1 MNCKEARASAIEHLR
16 SGSAVLDPHFET
28 CAECSRF
35 LRAQL
40 ALHSAFA
47 ALSRDVPAPADMET
61 QLLAE
66 FDAVARNAVRNAA
79 RNASGD
85 GSRLNPRPAA
95 RRFGWWLPAAALA
108 ASLAIVAVAI
118 HHPVPEPRIAAEPF
132 VEIPYIA
139 PLAPYER
146 TKIVRMDVPVSALIA
161 AGFEVHAVDT
171 GAALSADVLFGQDG
185 RAHAIRLVSN
195 SVPNSN

>member
-1 MNCKEARASAIEHLR
+1 MICKAARSAAIEHIR
-16 SGSAVLDPHFET
+16 SGSAVIDPHFEA
-28 CAECSRF
+28 CAECCRF
-35 LRAQL
+35 LRTQL

-47 ALSRDVPAPADMET
+47 ALSREVPAPADLEM

-66 FDAVARNAVRNAA
+66 FDAAA
-79 RNASGD
+79 HHA
-85 GSRLNPRPAA
+85 SRLTPRRAY
-95 RRFGWWLPAAALA
+95 RSVRWWLAAAAVA
-108 ASLAIVAVAI
+108 ASLGIAAVVT
-118 HHPVPEPRIAAEPF
+118 HHSVPGPRINSDPF

-146 TKIVRMDVPVSALIA
+146 TSIVRMDVPVSALIA
-161 AGFEVHAVDT
+161 AGFEVHAADT

-195 SVPNSN
+195 SISNPN

>member
-1 MNCKEARASAIEHLR
+1 MNCKEARATAIEHIR
-16 SGSAVLDPHFET
+16 SGAAVLDPHFEG

-47 ALSRDVPAPADMET
+47 ALQREVPAPADLET

-66 FDAVARNAVRNAA
+66 FDAVARNA
-79 RNASGD
+79 
-85 GSRLNPRPAA
+85 LRPAP
-95 RRFGWWLPAAALA
+95 RRVRWWLPAAALA
-108 ASLAIVAVAI
+108 AALAIGAVAI
-118 HHPVPEPRIAAEPF
+118 HRPLPPPRIAGEPF
-132 VEIPYIA
+132 IEIPYVA

-146 TKIVRMDVPVSALIA
+146 TSIVRMDVPVSALIA
-161 AGFEVHAVDT
+161 AGFKVHAVDT
-171 GAALSADVLFGQDG
+171 GAALRADVLFGQDG

-195 SVPNSN
+195 SVPDSN

>member
-1 MNCKEARASAIEHLR
+1 MPARQPSNTSAP
-16 SGSAVLDPHFET
+16 GSAVLDSHFEV

-35 LRAQL
+35 LQAQL
-40 ALHSAFA
+40 ALDSAFA
-47 ALSRDVPAPADMET
+47 ALTREVPAPADLET

-66 FDAVARNAVRNAA
+66 FDVVI
-79 RNASGD
+79 RNASRNA
-85 GSRLNPRPAA
+85 SHLAPRSAA
-95 RRFGWWLPAAALA
+95 RRVRWWLPAAALA
-108 ASLAIVAVAI
+108 ASLAIAAVAL
-118 HHPVPEPRIAAEPF
+118 HRAVPPPRIAGEPF

-146 TKIVRMDVPVSALIA
+146 TRIVRMDVPVSALVA
-161 AGFEVHAVDT
+161 AGFEVHAADT
-171 GAALSADVLFGQDG
+171 GAALRADVLFGQDG

>member
-1 MNCKEARASAIEHLR
+1 MNCKEARVAAIEHIR
-16 SGSAVLDPHFET
+16 SGPAVLDPHFEA
-28 CAECSRF
+28 CAECSHF
-35 LRAQL
+35 LRDQL

-47 ALSRDVPAPADMET
+47 ALSHDVPAPTDLET

-66 FDAVARNAVRNAA
+66 FDAVARNA
-79 RNASGD
+79 
-85 GSRLNPRPAA
+85 SRLAQRPAA
-95 RRFGWWLPAAALA
+95 RYARWSLAAAALA
-108 ASLAIVAVAI
+108 ATLAIAAVAL
-118 HHPVPEPRIAAEPF
+118 HHPVPAPRIAGEPF

-146 TKIVRMDVPVSALIA
+146 TSIVRMDVPVSALIA

-171 GAALSADVLFGQDG
+171 GAALRADVLFGQDG

-195 SVPNSN
+195 SVPNSNLGE

>member
-1 MNCKEARASAIEHLR
+1 MNCKEARATAIEHIR
-16 SGSAVLDPHFET
+16 AGSAALDPHLEV
-28 CAECSRF
+28 CAECARF
-35 LRAQL
+35 LQAQL

-47 ALSRDVPAPADMET
+47 ALSREVSAPADLEAW
-61 QLLAE
+61 LLAE
-66 FDAVARNAVRNAA
+66 FDVVI
-79 RNASGD
+79 RNASCKA
-85 GSRLNPRPAA
+85 SRLAPRSAV
-95 RRFGWWLPAAALA
+95 RSVRWWLPAALA
-108 ASLAIVAVAI
+108 ASLAIAAVAL
-118 HHPVPEPRIAAEPF
+118 HRAVPPPQIAGEPF

-146 TKIVRMDVPVSALIA
+146 TRIVRMDVPVSALIA

-171 GAALSADVLFGQDG
+171 GAALRADVLFGQDG

>member
-1 MNCKEARASAIEHLR
+1 MNCKEARASAIEHIR
-16 SGSAVLDPHFET
+16 SGSAALDPHFEA

-35 LRAQL
+35 LRTQL

-47 ALSRDVPAPADMET
+47 ALSRDVPAPADLET

-66 FDAVARNAVRNAA
+66 FDAVVRNA
-79 RNASGD
+79 
-85 GSRLNPRPAA
+85 SRLAPRPAA
-95 RRFGWWLPAAALA
+95 RRVRLWQGAAALA
-108 ASLAIVAVAI
+108 ASLAIAAVAL
-118 HHPVPEPRIAAEPF
+118 HRPLPAPRIASEPF

-146 TKIVRMDVPVSALIA
+146 TRIVRMDVPVSALIA
-161 AGFEVHAVDT
+161 AGFKVHAVDT

-185 RAHAIRLVSN
+185 RAHAIRLISN

>member
-1 MNCKEARASAIEHLR
+1 MNCKDTRAAAIEQIRAGSAI
-16 SGSAVLDPHFET
+16 LDPHFEV

-35 LRAQL
+35 LQAQL

-47 ALSRDVPAPADMET
+47 ALTREVPALTDLEMR
-61 QLLAE
+61 LLAE
-66 FDAVARNAVRNAA
+66 FDASCNASRLAPRSAVR
-79 RNASGD
+79 RV
-85 GSRLNPRPAA
+85 R
-95 RRFGWWLPAAALA
+95 WWLPAAALA
-108 ASLAIVAVAI
+108 ASLAIAAVAL
-118 HHPVPEPRIAAEPF
+118 HRAVPPPRIAGEPF

-146 TKIVRMDVPVSALIA
+146 TRIVRMDVPVSALIA
-161 AGFEVHAVDT
+161 AGFEVHAADT
-171 GAALSADVLFGQDG
+171 GAALRADVLFGQDG

>member
-1 MNCKEARASAIEHLR
+1 MSCKEARATAIEHIR
-16 SGSAVLDPHFET
+16 SGSAVLDPHFEACT
-28 CAECSRF
+28 ECSGF

-47 ALSRDVPAPADMET
+47 ALSREVPLPADLET

-66 FDAVARNAVRNAA
+66 FDAASRNS
-79 RNASGD
+79 SG
-85 GSRLNPRPAA
+85 LAPRPTA
-95 RRFGWWLPAAALA
+95 RRVRWWLAAAALA
-108 ASLAIVAVAI
+108 ASLAVAAVAI
-118 HHPVPEPRIAAEPF
+118 HHPVPAARIDADPF

-146 TKIVRMDVPVSALIA
+146 TSVVRMDVPVSALIA

-171 GAALSADVLFGQDG
+171 SAALTAEVLFGQDG

-195 SVPNSN
+195 SISN

>member
-1 MNCKEARASAIEHLR
+1 MNCKAARSNAIEHVR
-16 SGSAVLDPHFET
+16 SGSAALDPHFEA

-47 ALSRDVPAPADMET
+47 ALSREVPAPADLET

-66 FDAVARNAVRNAA
+66 FDSVAHHA
-79 RNASGD
+79 
-85 GSRLNPRPAA
+85 SRLAPRPAE
-95 RRFGWWLPAAALA
+95 RRVRWWLAAAAVA
-108 ASLAIVAVAI
+108 ASLGIAAVVT
-118 HHPVPEPRIAAEPF
+118 HHSVPAPRIDPDPF

-146 TKIVRMDVPVSALIA
+146 TSIVRMDVPVSALIA
-161 AGFEVHAVDT
+161 AGFEVHAADT
-171 GAALSADVLFGQDG
+171 DAALSADVLFGQDG

-195 SVPNSN
+195 SISNSN

>member
-1 MNCKEARASAIEHLR
+1 MNCKEARATAIEHIR
-16 SGSAVLDPHFET
+16 SGAAVLDPHFEG

-35 LRAQL
+35 VRAQL

-47 ALSRDVPAPADMET
+47 ALSREVPAPADLET

-66 FDAVARNAVRNAA
+66 FDAVARNASRRAPRRVR
-79 RNASGD
+79 
-85 GSRLNPRPAA
+85 
-95 RRFGWWLPAAALA
+95 WWLPAAALA
-108 ASLAIVAVAI
+108 ASLTIAAIALHHAVPTPRVAV
-118 HHPVPEPRIAAEPF
+118 EPF

-146 TKIVRMDVPVSALIA
+146 TSIVRMDVPVSALIA
-161 AGFEVHAVDT
+161 AGFEVHAADT
-171 GAALSADVLFGQDG
+171 GAALRADVLFGQDG

>member
-1 MNCKEARASAIEHLR
+1 MNCKEARAAAIEQIR
-16 SGSAVLDPHFET
+16 SGSAVLDPHFEA
-28 CAECSRF
+28 CKECSWF

-47 ALSRDVPAPADMET
+47 TLSREVPPPADLAT

-66 FDAVARNAVRNAA
+66 FDAALRN
-79 RNASGD
+79 
-85 GSRLNPRPAA
+85 GSRLAPRPTAS
-95 RRFGWWLPAAALA
+95 RVRWWLAAAALA
-108 ASLAIVAVAI
+108 ASFAIAAVVI
-118 HHPVPEPRIAAEPF
+118 HHPVPASRIDADPF

-146 TKIVRMDVPVSALIA
+146 ISIIRMDVPVSALIA

-195 SVPNSN
+195 SISNSN